1 MRNDWTAT
9 RNMKWIS
16 KSGEQGWS
24 SNWDSA
30 RLSEVLNRFGLAEN
44 KNRVTEQ
51 KVVYASEESSIE
63 VVYDK
68 EGMYFRGFD
77 ESIPGKKN
85 K

>member
-1 MRNDWTAT
+1 M
-9 RNMKWIS
+9 
-16 KSGEQGWS
+16 
-24 SNWDSA
+24 
-30 RLSEVLNRFGLAEN
+30 SEVLNRFGLAEN